1 MAYVGTPIDTTNTF
15 QSLTG
20 DRFDG
25 DGSAVAFTL
34 STAPASTLDI
44 EVFVGNVRQDPNSA
58 YTVSGTTLTFT
69 GAPPSGT
76 NNIYVVHQAKAVGTI
91 DPPATETIA
100 KTFSGGVTLSGTT
113 THSGALNVTG
123 AFNSVGIDDN
133 GDATTMTIDTSE
145 NVNIGDATNRGF
157 GPVQM
162 GNASTAQAYLQ
173 MLSSTAGNIHF
184 GDATSGDARFIGSI
198 VYRHD
203 TNLMKFQTNGA
214 TGLQIDSTGAVTKP
228 LQPAAS
234 YRGDAEANLTGDGT
248 QKTIGVT
255 SGAGVTELWDNNAD
269 LSGGTFT
276 APVTGKYLITGQV
289 FIEDIASNHDN
300 MLVIMETSNRSYY
313 IALNISTL
321 GRASASSFGFPF
333 CAVADMDANDTH
345 VLKLSVSGGS
355 KVIDM
360 VDLFTCQVTL
370 LG

>member
-20 DRFDG
+20 DRFNG

-76 NNIYVVHQAKAVGTI
+76 NNIYVVHQAKSVGTI
-91 DPPATETIA
+91 DVPSSFTSSAQ
-100 KTFSGGVTLSGTT
+100 TFSGGLTS
-113 THSGALNVTG
+113 SGAFT
-123 AFNSVGIDDN
+123 SVGIDDN

-203 TNLMKFQTNGA
+203 TNTMFLKTSGA
-214 TGLQIDSTGAVTKP
+214 TGLQIDSAGHVTHPLTTAFKVTQTGALSV
-228 LQPAAS
+228 A
-234 YRGDAEANLTGDGT
+234 DGHT
-248 QKTIGVT
+248 LF
-255 SGAGVTELWDNNAD
+255 SGNTTEVKDVNAD
-269 LSGGTFT
+269 FSGGTFT
-276 APVTGKYLITGQV
+276 APVDGFYYISASILYQSIGSGDTDT
-289 FIEDIASNHDN
+289 IEDTFTFSNGN
-300 MLVIMETSNRSYY
+300 EIISRAGKLNNALSSGGYFMSNNATISY
-313 IALNISTL
+313 
-321 GRASASSFGFPF
+321 
-333 CAVADMDANDTH
+333 MDANDTLTCTH
-345 VLKLSVSGGS
+345 SDGGTLVVHANAHAS
-355 KVIDM
+355 H
-360 VDLFTCQVTL
+360 FEGFL

>member
-76 NNIYVVHQAKAVGTI
+76 NNIYVVHQAKALGTI

-214 TGLQIDSTGAVTKP
+214 TGLQIDSAGHVTKP
-228 LQPAAS
+228 LQSSFNAS
-234 YRGDAEANLTGDGT
+234 SGAQSNVTGDETQYQVTFGT
-248 QKTIGVT
+248 ENVDRNGDFNT
-255 SGAGVTELWDNNAD
+255 N
-269 LSGGTFT
+269 GTFT
-276 APVTGKYLITGQV
+276 APVTGLYLLSANVSGGGFSSHTRMLN
-289 FIEDIASNHDN
+289 FI
-300 MLVIMETSNRSYY
+300 VTSNRTY
-313 IALNISTL
+313 IATSENLANTKIGT
-321 GRASASSFGFPF
+321 SFGFNVS
-333 CAVADMDANDTH
+333 CLADMDANDTAF
-345 VLKLSVSGGS
+345 VQIRIDGGS
-355 KVIDM
+355 KVIDI
-360 VDLFTCQVTL
+360 DDTCRFSGCL
-370 LG
+370 ID